1 MSTAASPARAAAAQR
16 NGALSNGP
24 VTAQGKS
31 ASSQNA
37 RKHNIFTA
45 TDLLPH
51 EDREELAAIA
61 EELEE
66 EHQPQTATERIYL
79 AEMIDAM
86 WRLRR
91 TRLTAAVLQT
101 RQMESLPPDMNPH
114 DAAAEAFRQLADT
127 SKSLELLRRYEAQFR
142 RQFDKALQLLLEHR
156 RRRELDRET
165 IARRTDE
172 ALCQALEAH
181 IMAPIPNYPPADA
194 QNPQNPFCKNEPKPP
209 ATAFPGPVPVAT
221 NPPPVIR

>member
-37 RKHNIFTA
+37 RKHNIFTS

-51 EDREELAAIA
+51 EDREELAALA
-61 EELEE
+61 QELEE
-66 EHQPQTATERIYL
+66 EYAPQTATERIYL

-91 TRLTAAVLQT
+91 TRQTACILQT
-101 RQMESLPPDMNPH
+101 RRMEALPPDMNPH

-142 RQFDKALQLLLEHR
+142 RQFDNSLKSLLEHR

-181 IMAPIPNYPPADA
+181 IMAPIPNYPPSDP
-194 QNPQNPFCKNEPKPP
+194 QNPQSPFCKNEPKPP
-209 ATAFPGPVPVAT
+209 ATAFPGPIPVAT